1 MRLVVVLAGTFG
13 FGSAL
18 FGSVLWGKPIEMCM
32 MNGVVSA
39 LGAAILLRW
48 WMRIWIHSLEQVSR
62 ENEMSATL
70 EQMQSG
76 DESGDSSN
84 S

>member
-1 MRLVVVLAGTFG
+1 MRLVVVLAGVFG

-18 FGSVLWGKPIEMCM
+18 LGSLLWGKAIETSML
-32 MNGVVSA
+32 NGVVSA
-39 LGAAILLRW
+39 LGAAVLLRW

-70 EQMQSG
+70 EQM
-76 DESGDSSN
+76 ESGEDSGRSP
-84 S
+84 